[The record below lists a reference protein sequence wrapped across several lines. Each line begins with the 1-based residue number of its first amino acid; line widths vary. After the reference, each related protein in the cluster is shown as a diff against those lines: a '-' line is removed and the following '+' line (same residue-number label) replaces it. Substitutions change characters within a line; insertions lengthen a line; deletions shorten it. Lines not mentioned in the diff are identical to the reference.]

1 MNPFLIK
8 QGANLISQPVDKAVL
23 DRLAEAVKE
32 SRKSLGLSQRDFANL
47 LGCSQ
52 GAVQGW
58 EAGRNPPNLENLEAI
73 ARVRGQRPDEF
84 VAYLYG
90 VSGEPSLQERIK
102 SMDQAELSW
111 LLMLIAQ
118 QMAK

>member
-23 DRLAEAVKE
+23 DLLAEAVKE

-58 EAGRNPPNLENLEAI
+58 EAGKNPPNLENLEAI

-84 VAYLYG
+84 IAYLYG

-102 SMDQAELSW
+102 SMNQAELSW